1 MARKEPLTAEA
12 LTDIALTIVDAGG
25 PSALTLK
32 EVARRAQVAPPSL
45 YNHVRDLKELRE
57 RAVLRVMDQLT
68 DALAAAA
75 IGQARDDAVRALMHA
90 YRDFARRHPQR
101 YLLLEPDP
109 LSSALLRE
117 EGRRQL
123 EVVARVLAGYDRDEA
138 TQIHDIRLLRS
149 VAHGFASLEA
159 ASGFGLP
166 EDTDETFERLT
177 GMLIAY
183 LNNQAQRSEK

>member
-1 MARKEPLTAEA
+1 MARREPLTAEA
-12 LTDIALTIVDAGG
+12 LTDIVLAVVDAGG

-57 RAVLRVMDQLT
+57 RAVLRVMRQLT

-90 YRDFARRHPQR
+90 YRGLVRRHPQR

-109 LSSALLRE
+109 LSSAVLQE

-123 EVVARVLAGYDRDEA
+123 EVVARVLAGYGRNEA
-138 TQIHDIRLLRS
+138 AQIHDIRLLRS

-159 ASGFGLP
+159 AGGFGLP
-166 EDTDETFERLT
+166 EDIDETFERLN

-183 LNNQAQRSEK
+183 LNNQSQRSEK

>member
-1 MARKEPLTAEA
+1 MARREPLTAEA
-12 LTDIALTIVDAGG
+12 LTDIVLAVVDAGG

-57 RAVLRVMDQLT
+57 RAVLRVMRQLT

-90 YRDFARRHPQR
+90 YRGLVRRHPQR

-109 LSSALLRE
+109 LSSAVLQE

-123 EVVARVLAGYDRDEA
+123 EGVARVLAGYGRNEA
-138 TQIHDIRLLRS
+138 AQIHDIRLLRS

-159 ASGFGLP
+159 AGGFGLP
-166 EDTDETFERLT
+166 EDIDETFERLNEI
-177 GMLIAY
+177 GRASC
-183 LNNQAQRSEK
+183 R

>member
-159 ASGFGLP
+159 AGGFGLP

>member
-45 YNHVRDLKELRE
+45 YNHVRDLKELHE
-57 RAVLRVMDQLT
+57 RAVLRVMGQLT

-159 ASGFGLP
+159 AGGFGLP

>member
-57 RAVLRVMDQLT
+57 RAVLRVMGQLT

-159 ASGFGLP
+159 AGGFGLP
-166 EDTDETFERLT
+166 EDIDETFERLN

-183 LNNQAQRSEK
+183 LNNQSQRSEK

>member
-159 ASGFGLP
+159 AGGFGLP
-166 EDTDETFERLT
+166 EDTDDTFERLT